1 MQDPYAPTYT
11 ALGAPGVAQ
20 PRNPEVPIPPGQQ
33 SQFNLLRNAPAPMA
47 PFGGVSPSQQAAV
60 GQHYGNLTSAL
71 AGPGQ
76 TQAQLQRANLGQ
88 KVGQGLYGVGLGAF
102 ANQIAAAKPWL
113 GFMGGMAGLPFNAMP
128 DMPEIDLDFG

>member
-60 GQHYGNLTSAL
+60 GQHFGNLTSAL
-71 AGPGQ
+71 AGPAQ
-76 TQAQLQRANLGQ
+76 TQAQLTRANLGQ
-88 KVGQGLYGVGLGAF
+88 QVGQGLYGVGLGAF
-102 ANQIAAAKPWL
+102 ANQIAAARPWL